1 MTEKKTDAASTV
13 VAEENSSQEKKT
25 STMDNLLKNYSFPVL
40 QLNDKIEGTVVAVD
54 NNAVYVDL
62 GNFGSGIIYGKEIK
76 DGMGDKRRKLE
87 IGSKLVATVV
97 DLENEDGYVELS
109 IREALREA
117 AWNDLLEKK
126 KNREVIKVKI
136 LEANK
141 GGMLV
146 MVNNVSGFMPVSQLT
161 AEHYPR
167 VEDGDKNKIFE
178 ILKSFVGTE
187 MSVCVLDAIKEEEK
201 LIVSEKEAYKD
212 KEKASISEFKKGD
225 IITGEVSGV
234 VDFGAF
240 VKFLPP
246 SKKDSK
252 DERDLLEGLVH
263 ISQLDW
269 KLIDNPRDLVKV
281 GDKVSAKII
290 AIDETRISLSI
301 RELKVDPWSEMSKS
315 FKVGDIVDGTVSKI
329 NHFGAFVYLNKD
341 IHGLAHISDFISK
354 FPGKSIDEIIRKG
367 ETYAWQIMSLE
378 PRQHRMGLRLVD
390 KNPKKG
396 ISPAELESP
405 KIEKAAKREEE
416 IQKEAEKSAV
426 KEVKEEAEISEIK
439 GDKKAVKKK
448 AVEKK
453 EVKKKPAKKAEKEKS
468 AEDKKVKPAKK
479 EKGVKTKKAATLKK

>member
-1 MTEKKTDAASTV
+1 MTNVKKADSEQEI
-13 VAEENSSQEKKT
+13 EEIKEVETETPSVMES
-25 STMDNLLKNYSFPVL
+25 LLKNYSFPIL
-40 QLNDKIEGTVVAVD
+40 QAEDKIEGTVVAVD

-87 IGSKLVATVV
+87 LGSKIVATVV

-109 IREALREA
+109 IREALKEA
-117 AWNDLLEKK
+117 AWKDLLEKK
-126 KNREVIKVKI
+126 ASREVISVKI

-178 ILKSFVGTE
+178 ILKSFIGTD
-187 MSVCVLDAIKEEEK
+187 MKVCVLDAIKEEEK

-212 KEKASISEFKKGD
+212 KEKKSISEFKKGD
-225 IITGEVSGV
+225 VIHGEVSGV

-240 VKFLPP
+240 IKFLPP

-252 DERDLLEGLVH
+252 DERDQLEGLVH

-290 AIDETRISLSI
+290 AIDETRISLSM
-301 RELKVDPWSEMSKS
+301 RELKVDPWSVISQN
-315 FKVGDIVDGTVSKI
+315 FKIGDVVDGVVNKI
-329 NHFGAFVYLNKD
+329 NHFGAFVYLNQD
-341 IHGLAHISDFISK
+341 IHGLAHISDFMSK
-354 FPGKSIDEIIRKG
+354 FPGKSVDEIIRKG
-367 ETYAWQIMSLE
+367 ETYSWQIMSLE

-390 KNPKKG
+390 KTPKKT
-396 ISPAELESP
+396 AP
-405 KIEKAAKREEE
+405 KADLIEAKVPTE
-416 IQKEAEKSAV
+416 
-426 KEVKEEAEISEIK
+426 
-439 GDKKAVKKK
+439 
-448 AVEKK
+448 EKK
-453 EVKKKPAKKAEKEKS
+453 EEIVAEKAEDVAETKTSTASKEKKAKKVVAKKPA
-468 AEDKKVKPAKK
+468 
-479 EKGVKTKKAATLKK
+479 TKKATKKTEKTEKKTATKKPATKKKKKTEESAK

>member
-1 MTEKKTDAASTV
+1 MSDAKKVDPEPAITEAPSV
-13 VAEENSSQEKKT
+13 ME
-25 STMDNLLKNYSFPVL
+25 NLLKDYSFPVL
-40 QLNDKIEGTVVAVD
+40 QPEDKIEGTVVAVD

-76 DGMGDKRRKLE
+76 DGMGDSRRKLE
-87 IGSKLVATVV
+87 IGSKIVATVV

-109 IREALREA
+109 IREALKEA

-126 KNREVIKVKI
+126 VSREIITVKI

-146 MVNNVSGFMPVSQLT
+146 MINNVSGFMPVSQLT

-178 ILKSFVGTE
+178 ILKSFIGAE
-187 MSVCVLDAIKEEEK
+187 MQVCVLDAIKEEEK

-212 KEKASISEFKKGD
+212 KEKKSISEFKKGD
-225 IITGEVSGV
+225 VIHGEVSGV

-240 VKFLPP
+240 IKFLPP

-252 DERDLLEGLVH
+252 DERDQLEGLVH

-290 AIDETRISLSI
+290 AIDETRISLSM
-301 RELKVDPWSEMSKS
+301 RELKVDPWSVISQN
-315 FKVGDIVDGTVSKI
+315 FKTGDVVEGTVNKI
-329 NHFGAFVYLNKD
+329 NHFGAFVYLNRD
-341 IHGLAHISDFISK
+341 IHGLAHISDFIHK
-354 FPGKSIDEIIRKG
+354 FPGKSVDEIIRKG

-390 KNPKKG
+390 RTPKK
-396 ISPAELESP
+396 PANLEPASVEP
-405 KIEKAAKREEE
+405 SV
-416 IQKEAEKSAV
+416 EAVTKTKEKSEVATEEVLTEKTEKKTKKIAV
-426 KEVKEEAEISEIK
+426 KKPAVKKAVAK
-439 GDKKAVKKK
+439 KTAVKKDKPVIAKASAVKKK
-448 AVEKK
+448 
-453 EVKKKPAKKAEKEKS
+453 KPT
-468 AEDKKVKPAKK
+468 VKK
-479 EKGVKTKKAATLKK
+479 EKKKK

>member
-1 MTEKKTDAASTV
+1 MNKTQKIE
-13 VAEENSSQEKKT
+13 AEETQQDILKIEAENHSVME
-25 STMDNLLKNYSFPVL
+25 DLLKNYSFPIL
-40 QLNDKIEGTVVAVD
+40 QPEDKIEGTVVTVD

-62 GNFGSGIIYGKEIK
+62 GNFGSGIIYGKEVK
-76 DGMGDKRRKLE
+76 DGLGDNRKKLE
-87 IGSKLVATVV
+87 IGSKIVATVV

-141 GGMLV
+141 GGLLA
-146 MVNNVSGFMPVSQLT
+146 MVNNISGFMPVSQLT

-187 MSVCVLDAIKEEEK
+187 MNVCVLDAIKEEEK
-201 LIVSEKEAYKD
+201 LIISEKEANKD
-212 KEKASISEFKKGD
+212 KEKKFVSEFKKGD
-225 IITGEVSGV
+225 IIHGEISGV

-290 AIDETRISLSI
+290 DIDEVRISLSM
-301 RELKVDPWSEMSKS
+301 RELKVDPWSVIGKK
-315 FKVGDIVDGTVSKI
+315 FKVGDIVDGKVNKI
-329 NHFGAFVYLNKD
+329 NHFGAFVYLNSD
-341 IHGLAHISDFISK
+341 IHGLSHISDFMHK
-354 FPGKSIDEIIRKG
+354 FPGKSIDEIISKG
-367 ETYAWQIMSLE
+367 ETYSWQIISLE
-378 PRQHRMGLRLVD
+378 PHQHRLGLRLVD
-390 KNPKKG
+390 KNPKKVTEKEKE
-396 ISPAELESP
+396 IKDTVITKEEKLEVVADSENENLKKETEIKGNKEIKTSKKEVEKKKTSVKKA
-405 KIEKAAKREEE
+405 KIEK
-416 IQKEAEKSAV
+416 SV
-426 KEVKEEAEISEIK
+426 
-439 GDKKAVKKK
+439 
-448 AVEKK
+448 KK
-453 EVKKKPAKKAEKEKS
+453 EVKKK
-468 AEDKKVKPAKK
+468 
-479 EKGVKTKKAATLKK
+479 TKKSTK

>member
-1 MTEKKTDAASTV
+1 VSETANGTLGKDGEKGEKSVSAM
-13 VAEENSSQEKKT
+13 EE
-25 STMDNLLKNYSFPVL
+25 LLKNYSFPVL
-40 QLNDKIEGTVVAVD
+40 KPEDKIEGTVVAID

-76 DGMGDKRRKLE
+76 DGMGDKRQKLE
-87 IGSKLVATVV
+87 IGSKIVATVI

-109 IREALREA
+109 IREALKEA

-126 KNREVIKVKI
+126 KNREVITVKI

-146 MVNNVSGFMPVSQLT
+146 SVNNISGFMPVSQLT

-187 MSVCVLDAIKEEEK
+187 MQVCILDVIKEEEK

-212 KEKASISEFKKGD
+212 KDKKSISEFKKGD
-225 IITGEVSGV
+225 IIHGEVSGV

-246 SKKDSK
+246 SKKGSK

-269 KLIDNPRDLVKV
+269 KLIDNPRDLLKV

-290 AIDETRISLSI
+290 GIDETRISLSM
-301 RELKVDPWSEMSKS
+301 RELKVDPWSIIDQVY
-315 FKVGDIVDGTVSKI
+315 KVGDVVDGTVNKI

-341 IHGLAHISDFISK
+341 IHGLAHISDFMAK
-354 FPGKSIDEIIRKG
+354 FPGKSVDEIVQRGK
-367 ETYAWQIMSLE
+367 TYTWQIMSLE
-378 PRQHRMGLRLVD
+378 PRQHRMGLRLLD
-390 KNPKKG
+390 KNPKKV
-396 ISPAELESP
+396 ESLINKPMEIP
-405 KIEKAAKREEE
+405 KKQEQEK
-416 IQKEAEKSAV
+416 EKKSSE
-426 KEVKEEAEISEIK
+426 KEVVSEKESEKLVTAKISEKKTSQI
-439 GDKKAVKKK
+439 KKAKKESVGKKLVKKVIKKK
-448 AVEKK
+448 ASKK
-453 EVKKKPAKKAEKEKS
+453 
-468 AEDKKVKPAKK
+468 
-479 EKGVKTKKAATLKK
+479 TLKKPKKEAKKVED